1 MQQEQPS
8 TSCFK
13 LQQFNQ
19 IQHMP
24 SAKSLTDMKACL
36 QTLPSEYIENQKAVD
51 SALLGGLDAEV
62 KGYLGSRFSL
72 KSADRPH
79 LMKF

>member
-1 MQQEQPS
+1 M
-8 TSCFK
+8 
-13 LQQFNQ
+13 
-19 IQHMP
+19 
-24 SAKSLTDMKACL
+24 

-51 SALLGGLDAEV
+51 ESLLGSLDGDV

>member
-1 MQQEQPS
+1 MQS
-8 TSCFK
+8 
-13 LQQFNQ
+13 
-19 IQHMP
+19 
-24 SAKSLTDMKACL
+24 
-36 QTLPSEYIENQKAVD
+36 LPSEYIENQKTVD

>member
-1 MQQEQPS
+1 MK
-8 TSCFK
+8 CIHD
-13 LQQFNQ
+13 NY
-19 IQHMP
+19 
-24 SAKSLTDMKACL
+24 SAVDSVLIL
-36 QTLPSEYIENQKAVD
+36 VQTLPSEYIENQKAVD

-62 KGYLGSRFSL
+62 KGYLGTRFSL